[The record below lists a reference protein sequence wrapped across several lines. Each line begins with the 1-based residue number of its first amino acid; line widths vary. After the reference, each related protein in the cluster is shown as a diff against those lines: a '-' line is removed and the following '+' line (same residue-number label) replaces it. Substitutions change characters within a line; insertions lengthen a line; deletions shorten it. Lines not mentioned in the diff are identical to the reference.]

1 MPKALLRYDKGTVLI
16 EGLEHIPYANFDP
29 RINRLRAPALYY
41 RNIVEYLNS
50 SEVEFIDE
58 VLDLIPSPKIQM
70 ANHITTREY
79 QRRAVN
85 NWLGAGKRGCIIMPT
100 GAGKTIV
107 GLSAIEQVNSSTII
121 VVPTIDLIHQWATAI
136 STCLT
141 DIKAGKLGGG
151 EDDVEA
157 ITISTYDSAYSRV
170 SKLGN
175 RFSLIIFDE
184 VHHLAAPGYRYIA
197 EQFASPFR
205 LGLTATIERE
215 DGEQAELPRLVGG
228 VVFDIS
234 PTNLAQDK
242 HLAQYTIERRRIR
255 MLPTEMKLY
264 AESYKLYQSSLMKL
278 GFRYGVSLQKLI
290 MMSGRNGVAREA
302 LLARNKALRIALSS
316 KSKIEELKT
325 ILEENRGLKTIIF
338 TQHNSLVFEVSNR
351 LLIPPIT
358 HKTNREERQEFLR
371 GFKEGRYNALVTSKV
386 LDEGIDVPDAELGII
401 LSGTGSA
408 REFIQ
413 RLGRLL
419 RPRPA
424 SNKKARLIEIASA
437 DTQEIAMSVKR
448 IKAIQSK
455 SWQH

>member
-41 RNIVEYLNS
+41 KDIVEYLNS
-50 SEVEFIDE
+50 SEIEFIDE
-58 VLDLIPSPKIQM
+58 VLDLIPSPKIQV

-79 QRRAVN
+79 QRKAVN

-107 GLSAIEQVNSSTII
+107 GLSAIEQVSSATII
-121 VVPTIDLIHQWATAI
+121 VVPTIDLIDQWANAI

-141 DIKAGKLGGG
+141 DIKVGRLGGG

-157 ITISTYDSAYSRV
+157 ITISTYDSAYGRASM
-170 SKLGN
+170 LGN
-175 RFSLIIFDE
+175 RFSLIMFDE
-184 VHHLAAPGYRYIA
+184 VHHLAAPGYRRIA

-205 LGLTATIERE
+205 LGLTATLERE
-215 DGEQAELPRLVGG
+215 DGKEVELPKLVGG
-228 VVFDIS
+228 VVFEIS
-234 PTNLAQDK
+234 PTNLAKDK
-242 HLAQYTIERRRIR
+242 HLAQYTIERRRIH

-264 AESYKLYQSSLMKL
+264 EESYKMYQSSLRKL
-278 GFRYGVSLQKLI
+278 GFRYGISFQKLI
-290 MMSGRNGVAREA
+290 MMSGRNRVAREA

-325 ILEENRGLKTIIF
+325 ILEDYRGLKTIIF

-351 LLIPPIT
+351 LLIPFIT
-358 HKTNREERQEFLR
+358 HKTTKEERQEFLR

-419 RPRPA
+419 RPRPG
-424 SNKKARLIEIASA
+424 SNKKARLIEITSA
-437 DTQEIAMSVKR
+437 DTREIAMSAKR
-448 IKAIQSK
+448 IKAIRSK
-455 SWQH
+455 SW